1 MFTFYILNTILLI
14 AAVVAI
20 SLQFFIIH
28 RQKEMNNLNNFVLT
42 FSKLITNRKCFIRE
56 PDCSIRDASIHTV
69 IANGEIALMID
80 LIKKEN
86 KE

>member
-14 AAVVAI
+14 AAIVAI

-28 RQKEMNNLNNFVLT
+28 RQKEMNDLNSFVLT
-42 FSKLITNRKCFIRE
+42 FSKLITNKKCFIRE
-56 PDCSIRDASIHTV
+56 PDCSLRDASIHTV
-69 IANGEIALMID
+69 INNGDIALMID

>member
-14 AAVVAI
+14 AAIVAI
-20 SLQFFIIH
+20 SLQFIIVH
-28 RQKEMNNLNNFVLT
+28 RQKEMNDLNSFVLT
-42 FSKLITNRKCFIRE
+42 FNKLITNRKCFIRE
-56 PDCSIRDASIHTV
+56 PDCSLRDAYIHTV
-69 IANGEIALMID
+69 ITNDGTALMID